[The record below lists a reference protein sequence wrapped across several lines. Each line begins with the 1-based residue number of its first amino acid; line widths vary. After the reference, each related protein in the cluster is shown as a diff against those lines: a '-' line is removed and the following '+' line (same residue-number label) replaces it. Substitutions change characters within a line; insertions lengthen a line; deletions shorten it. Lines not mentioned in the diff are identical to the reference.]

1 MLRKLKNIQ
10 STDLCRADRGCKGRL
25 FRLLCLGAVLLTFLL
40 CAQERESVLSSLPLA
55 ASQMQPFGRTS
66 YRAADNTQGVR
77 LAAAQEPV
85 AGHGTGLWKCDAGT
99 FSRNLKQLRELK
111 LLLLLL
117 AGVVLFGCR
126 ALADWPDPDKR
137 TRPAAIR
144 ILLIRNRKDGKK
156 RNHF

>member
-1 MLRKLKNIQ
+1 MKNTMNQKSKCNKLELIYKI
-10 STDLCRADRGCKGRL
+10 LII
-25 FRLLCLGAVLLTFLL
+25 VLMGLVD
-40 CAQERESVLSSLPLA
+40 AGVVV
-55 ASQMQPFGRTS
+55 FGRTS
-66 YRAADNTQGVR
+66 
-77 LAAAQEPV
+77 
-85 AGHGTGLWKCDAGT
+85 GLGFMETIGK
-99 FSRNLKQLRELK
+99 KK

>member
-1 MLRKLKNIQ
+1 M
-10 STDLCRADRGCKGRL
+10 
-25 FRLLCLGAVLLTFLL
+25 
-40 CAQERESVLSSLPLA
+40 LSSLPLA

-77 LAAAQEPV
+77 LAAAQEPA

-137 TRPAAIR
+137 MRPAAIR